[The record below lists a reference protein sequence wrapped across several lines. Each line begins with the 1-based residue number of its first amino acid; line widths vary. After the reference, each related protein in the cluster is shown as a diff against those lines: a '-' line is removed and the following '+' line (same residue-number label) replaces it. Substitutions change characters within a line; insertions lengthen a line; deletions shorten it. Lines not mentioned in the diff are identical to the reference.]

1 MSEPFLGIK
10 YRGAPLVLKTS
21 CYGVVRRSETGAI
34 YQRFKLEGIASAVE
48 AYALNLGYGNSAEI
62 ENDGPMSTLTI
73 DVGLSATDAKWEID
87 TENLEQDILNAPF
100 LYPPSPSVSIT
111 DQARAAFVNWK
122 SQSVLTHTAIIPASG
137 DPPFSG
143 QDVIYLAALQ
153 SLALKGVETSPVD
166 ATILKLTA
174 TVPITLFIQDASGNP
189 APLNINT
196 NPLITYSTDQIVRIY
211 GFTMYPGLS
220 NQIPG
225 RSSGSVPYPSTPD
238 PAACNGTWGWRPRLS
253 NATFIGRG
261 MVEIT
266 NDWVLSCWSNLLY
279 TPSTL

>member
-100 LYPPSPSVSIT
+100 LYPPSPKVAIT
-111 DQARAAFVNWK
+111 AQARTAFINWK
-122 SQSVLTHTAIIPASG
+122 NQGNLTNASIAPAPG
-137 DPPFSG
+137 DPAFSAS
-143 QDVIYLAALQ
+143 DNSYLASLQ
-153 SLALKGVETSPVD
+153 SLFLAGVETSPVNS
-166 ATILKLTA
+166 TILKLTA
-174 TVPITLFIQDASGNP
+174 TVPITMFVDDASGNP
-189 APLNINT
+189 AQLNINT
-196 NPLITYSTDQIVRIY
+196 NPLITYSTDQIVSLY

-225 RSSGSVPYPSTPD
+225 RTDGSVSYPSTPN
-238 PAACNGTWGWRPRLS
+238 PTACNGTWGWRPRLS
-253 NATFIGRG
+253 NATFVGRG

-266 NDWVLSCWSNLLY
+266 NDWVLACWSNLLY